1 MAKAGEGLEAELT
14 CPICLGLYREPVSL
28 SCGHNFCRQ
37 CIEEV
42 LGAQQKNSRGPSTCP
57 ICRAHLGPTAEL
69 QNNFKLGSILEA
81 FQATTSKGQQA
92 GRESL
97 EREETGV
104 VLCEHCLDGS
114 QPAVKTCLVCE
125 ASLCQAHLSKH
136 NAKGF
141 HQEHVLVE
149 VGAGQAEERRCAHHG
164 KLLECY
170 CLREEMCVCIL
181 CSIAGAHRGH
191 EVITMR
197 EGHDKQLV
205 KLSSTMT
212 ELQKSKSDLVAVL
225 QGLQEC
231 ENQVKISTKTLTS
244 KLLNELFNDI
254 ETELQEKK
262 TMILSDI
269 LSKEEKDLAVVANL
283 RNKME
288 QKRDQVEENLQA
300 LQRIKEQ
307 PDVFLFLKD
316 LKLVTDRLCPS
327 EELCYLWMLDGF
339 PWCNDSV
346 CPRIASLDL
355 DTQSMDVGE
364 VKLDWAMISRYKR
377 LEKQL
382 LSQLDSL
389 LQDVR
394 EKLTNLNEAEQEQKR
409 VVVEEQDPLCLDSF
423 GHRYKR
429 AWKKRHQK

>member
-14 CPICLGLYREPVSL
+14 CPVCLGLYQQPVSL
-28 SCGHNFCRQ
+28 SCGHNFCRR

-42 LGAQQKNSRGPSTCP
+42 LGAQQRNPRGPSTCP
-57 ICRAHLGPTAEL
+57 ICRAYLGPTAEL
-69 QNNFKLGSILEA
+69 QNNFKLSGILEA
-81 FQATTSKGQQA
+81 FQAIASKGQRA

-104 VLCEHCLDGS
+104 VPCEHCLDGS

-125 ASLCQAHLSKH
+125 ASMCQAHLSKH

-149 VGAGQAEERRCAHHG
+149 VGAGRAEERRCAHHG

-170 CLREEMCVCIL
+170 CPREDMCVCIL
-181 CSIAGAHRGH
+181 CSIDGAHKGH
-191 EVITMR
+191 EVITMK
-197 EGHDKQLV
+197 EGHDRQLV
-205 KLSSTMT
+205 KLADTMR
-212 ELQKSKSDLVAVL
+212 ELQKFKSDLAAVL
-225 QGLQEC
+225 EELQER
-231 ENQVKISTKTLTS
+231 ENQVKISTKTLIS
-244 KLLNELFNDI
+244 KLFNELFNDI

-269 LSKEEKDLAVVANL
+269 LSKEEENLAVIANS

-288 QKRDQVEENLQA
+288 QKRDQAEENLQA

-307 PDVFLFLKD
+307 SDVFLFFKD
-316 LKLVTDRLCPS
+316 LKLVTDRI
-327 EELCYLWMLDGF
+327 G
-339 PWCNDSV
+339 
-346 CPRIASLDL
+346 SLDL
-355 DTQSMDVGE
+355 DTESVDVKE
-364 VKLDWAMISRYKR
+364 VKLDWRMISQYKR

-382 LSQLDSL
+382 LSQLNSL

-394 EKLTNLNEAEQEQKR
+394 EKLTNLNEAEQEKFQGDLSR
-409 VVVEEQDPLCLDSF
+409 VSGLRLSF
-423 GHRYKR
+423 TLKEGSQIYSHLLFC
-429 AWKKRHQK
+429 H